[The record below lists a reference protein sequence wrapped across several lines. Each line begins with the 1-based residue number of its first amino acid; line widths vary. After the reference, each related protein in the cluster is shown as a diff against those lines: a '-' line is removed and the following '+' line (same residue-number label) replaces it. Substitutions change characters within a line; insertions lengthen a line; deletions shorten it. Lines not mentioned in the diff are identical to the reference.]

1 MNKKITPV
9 RSLFT
14 TGQNGLMLKIV
25 TSYSVFLLIILVL
38 FVVLYRNSIEN
49 AKAPYNTQNQ
59 LTMIKDIEFFEE
71 DFQIMEMY
79 CRQILQN
86 TNFRAIMNM
95 NKTSETFF
103 ERGRSVKNTLS
114 TDILAET
121 LLPIREVFCYLPLTD
136 YILSAGNFASSDFY
150 YNKIRIFPAE
160 EYDHWKSTLKNT
172 DQYGTFISM
181 EPWTPYSLKDQYMY
195 IIDLGDLYF
204 TDVNAITCF
213 IIDQE
218 KMNERFSLID
228 SFGPSG
234 YLRVCDEEGK
244 SIFTL
249 GNTSMTIEN
258 SQFPRTQNKFI
269 EQKIGLRTLTLSTY
283 ISEETGYTY
292 YFTFPSYQA
301 TKSVASHQTAM
312 LILTFV
318 AFVAGVAMVVLFS
331 RMSYHPIVELGHE
344 LDEANEEKDQL
355 KEVVDKQKPI
365 ITTSYI
371 RQLLK
376 GTISSEDEASYILS
390 YLNLDSKQY
399 YNVLY
404 MVAYNNS
411 ESNLE
416 GANLSEPLDEETLE
430 QVLQESMQK
439 FFPEPFY
446 CYSPA
451 ARSYAILLS
460 TEDSDSNA
468 LIMKAQEI
476 TIKLHDY
483 LLDHYGIWMFAGIGY
498 STSSLTSIWE
508 SYQQATEAVSY
519 TTKNYIFYPYE
530 FIKKDSN
537 IFYYPPEISAK
548 LIHFITTGNTAQVLE
563 LFNLIHQE
571 NIEQRALPLNLLKFL
586 LSDIRNS
593 LLKAR
598 FNLPSG
604 TDPEMVAQLDNRFGE
619 HLSFKLCED
628 LALTLCKLF
637 SSDEEDSD
645 LASTIE
651 KYIIQNYK
659 DPSMSLNKISDEFQ
673 ISESYFSHMFKE
685 KTGVNF
691 STYLENIRMTEAAR
705 LIQETDIS
713 LNELYF
719 AVGYNNPNSFRRVF
733 KKVFGVTPSSMR
745 ESK

>member
-181 EPWTPYSLKDQYMY
+181 KPWTPYSLKDQYMY

-460 TEDSDSNA
+460 TEDSDSNT

-476 TIKLHDY
+476 TIRLHDY

-498 STSSLTSIWE
+498 STNSLTSIWE

>member
-114 TDILAET
+114 TDILVET

-181 EPWTPYSLKDQYMY
+181 KPWTPYSLKDQYMY

-460 TEDSDSNA
+460 TEDSDSNT

-476 TIKLHDY
+476 TIRLHDY

-498 STSSLTSIWE
+498 STNSLTSIWE

>member
-25 TSYSVFLLIILVL
+25 TSYSLFLLIILVL

-181 EPWTPYSLKDQYMY
+181 KPWTPYSLKDQYMY

-460 TEDSDSNA
+460 TEDSDSNT

-476 TIKLHDY
+476 TIRLHDY

-498 STSSLTSIWE
+498 STNSLTSIWE

>member
-25 TSYSVFLLIILVL
+25 TSYSIFLMVILIL
-38 FVVLYRNSIEN
+38 FVVLYRNSINN
-49 AKAPYNTQNQ
+49 AKVPYNTQNQ
-59 LTMIKDIEFFEE
+59 LTTIKDIEFFEE

-95 NKTSETFF
+95 SNTSEIFF

-121 LLPIREVFCYLPLTD
+121 LLPIKEVFCYLPLTD
-136 YILSAGNFASSDFY
+136 YVLSAGNFASSDFY

-160 EYDHWKSTLKNT
+160 EYDNWKSTLNNT
-172 DQYGTFISM
+172 DLYGTFVDMSI
-181 EPWTPYSLKDQYMY
+181 WTPHSLKDQYMY

-204 TDVNAITCF
+204 TDVNAIVCF
-213 IIDQE
+213 IVDSE
-218 KMNERFSLID
+218 KMSERFSLID

-234 YLRVCDEEGK
+234 YMKVLDEEGK
-244 SIFTL
+244 TIFTL
-249 GNTSMTIEN
+249 GNTSMVIDDSLFPATRN
-258 SQFPRTQNKFI
+258 SFVEQN
-269 EQKIGLRTLTLSTY
+269 IGLRTLTLSTY
-283 ISEETGYTY
+283 HSEETGYTY
-292 YFTFPSYQA
+292 HFTFPSYQA
-301 TKSVASHQTAM
+301 TKSVATNQGMILT
-312 LILTFV
+312 LTFV
-318 AFVAGVAMVVLFS
+318 ALVAGVLLVILFS
-331 RMSYHPIVELGHE
+331 RMSYHPIVELGQE
-344 LDEANEEKDQL
+344 LNEAVEEKDQL
-355 KEVVDKQKPI
+355 QEVVNKQKPI

-376 GTISSEDEASYILS
+376 GTISSEDEAEYIKN
-390 YLNLDSKQY
+390 YLNLENNLS

-411 ESNLE
+411 ENNLE
-416 GANLSEPLDEETLE
+416 STSITEPLDEETIE
-430 QVLQESMQK
+430 HVMQEAMEK
-439 FFPEPFY
+439 FFPQPFY

-451 ARSYAILLS
+451 ARSYAVLLS
-460 TEDSDSNA
+460 TDDPDSNT
-468 LIMKAQEI
+468 LIMKAQET
-476 TIKLHDY
+476 TIRLHDY
-483 LLDHYGIWMFAGIGY
+483 LLDQYGIWMFAGIGY
-498 STSSLTSIWE
+498 CTNSLTNVWE

-604 TDPEMVAQLDNRFGE
+604 TDPETVALLDNRFGE

-637 SSDEEDSD
+637 SSDSEDAD
-645 LASTIE
+645 LATTIE

>member
-25 TSYSVFLLIILVL
+25 TSYSVFLMVILVL
-38 FVVLYRNSIEN
+38 FAVLYRNSINN
-49 AKAPYNTQNQ
+49 AKVPYNTQNQ
-59 LTMIKDIEFFEE
+59 LTMIKDIEFFEQ

-86 TNFRAIMNM
+86 SNFRAIMNM
-95 NKTSETFF
+95 SNTSEAFF

-121 LLPIREVFCYLPLTD
+121 LLPIKEVFCYLPLTD
-136 YILSAGNFASSDFY
+136 YVLSAGNFASSDFY
-150 YNKIRIFPAE
+150 YNKIRIFPEE
-160 EYDHWKSTLKNT
+160 EYDNWKSTLTNSNL
-172 DQYGTFISM
+172 YGTFVDMSL
-181 EPWTPYSLKDQYMY
+181 WTPYSLKDQYMY
-195 IIDLGDLYF
+195 IVDLGDLYF

-213 IIDQE
+213 IVDSE
-218 KMNERFSLID
+218 KISERFSLIG

-234 YLRVCDEEGK
+234 YMKVCDKEGK
-244 SIFTL
+244 TIFTL
-249 GNTSMTIEN
+249 GNTSINIEDSAFPSTRN
-258 SQFPRTQNKFI
+258 SFV
-269 EQKIGLRTLTLSTY
+269 EQTVGLRSLTLSTY
-283 ISEETGYTY
+283 KSETTGYTY
-292 YFTFPSYQA
+292 YFTFPSYQT
-301 TKSVASHQTAM
+301 TKSVATNQGMILT
-312 LILTFV
+312 LTFV
-318 AFVAGVAMVVLFS
+318 ALVAGVLLVIFFS
-331 RMSYHPIVELGHE
+331 RMSYHPIVELGQE
-344 LDEANEEKDQL
+344 LNEAVEEKDQL
-355 KEVVDKQKPI
+355 QEVVNKQKPI

-376 GTISSEDEASYILS
+376 GTISSADEAEYIKDYLS
-390 YLNLDSKQY
+390 LEGNLS

-411 ESNLE
+411 EHNLE
-416 GANLSEPLDEETLE
+416 NASITEPLDEETIE
-430 QVLQESMQK
+430 QVMQEAMAK

-460 TEDSDSNA
+460 TEDPDSNT
-468 LIMKAQEI
+468 LIMKAQETVI
-476 TIKLHDY
+476 RLHDY
-483 LLDHYGIWMFAGIGY
+483 LLDQYGIWMFAGVGY
-498 STSSLTSIWE
+498 CTNSLTSVWE

-571 NIEQRALPLNLLKFL
+571 NIEERALPLNLLKFL

-604 TDPEMVAQLDNRFGE
+604 TDPETVALLDNRFGE

-637 SSDEEDSD
+637 SSESEDTD
-645 LASTIE
+645 LATTIE

-691 STYLENIRMTEAAR
+691 SSYLENIRMTEAAR

-745 ESK
+745 ETK

>member
-25 TSYSVFLLIILVL
+25 TSYSVFLMVILIL
-38 FVVLYRNSIEN
+38 FVVLYRNSINN
-49 AKAPYNTQNQ
+49 AKVPYNTQNQ
-59 LTMIKDIEFFEE
+59 LTIIKDIEFFEE

-95 NKTSETFF
+95 SNTSETFF

-121 LLPIREVFCYLPLTD
+121 LLPIKEVFCYLPLTD
-136 YILSAGNFASSDFY
+136 YVLSAGNFASSDFY
-150 YNKIRIFPAE
+150 YNKIRIFPAD
-160 EYDHWKSTLKNT
+160 EYDNWKSTLNNT
-172 DQYGTFISM
+172 DLYGTFIDMST
-181 EPWTPYSLKDQYMY
+181 WTPYSLKDQYMY

-204 TDVNAITCF
+204 TDVNAIVCF
-213 IIDQE
+213 IVDSE
-218 KMNERFSLID
+218 KMSERFSHVD

-234 YLRVCDEEGK
+234 YMKVLDEEGK
-244 SIFTL
+244 TIFTL
-249 GNTSMTIEN
+249 GNSSIVIEDSLFPATRN
-258 SQFPRTQNKFI
+258 SFVEQNV
-269 EQKIGLRTLTLSTY
+269 GLRTLTLSTY
-283 ISEETGYTY
+283 KSEATGYTY
-292 YFTFPSYQA
+292 HFTFPSYQA
-301 TKSVASHQTAM
+301 TKSVATNQGMILT
-312 LILTFV
+312 LTFV
-318 AFVAGVAMVVLFS
+318 ALVAGVLLVILFS
-331 RMSYHPIVELGHE
+331 RMSYHPIVELGQE
-344 LDEANEEKDQL
+344 LNEAVEEKDQL
-355 KEVVDKQKPI
+355 QEVVNKQKPI

-376 GTISSEDEASYILS
+376 GTISSEDEAEYIKN
-390 YLNLDSKQY
+390 YLNLENNLS

-411 ESNLE
+411 ENNLE
-416 GANLSEPLDEETLE
+416 STSITEPLDEETIE
-430 QVLQESMQK
+430 HVMQEAMEK
-439 FFPEPFY
+439 FFPHPFY

-451 ARSYAILLS
+451 ARSYAVLLS
-460 TEDSDSNA
+460 TDDPDSNT
-468 LIMKAQEI
+468 LIMKAQET
-476 TIKLHDY
+476 TIRLHDY
-483 LLDHYGIWMFAGIGY
+483 LLDQYGIWMFAGIGY
-498 STSSLTSIWE
+498 STNSLTNVWE

-604 TDPEMVAQLDNRFGE
+604 TDPETVALLDNRFGE

-637 SSDEEDSD
+637 SSDSEDAD
-645 LASTIE
+645 LATTIE